1 MEPMSKRVPEQS
13 EDEKQDAKKL
23 SRREHRLQK
32 RLEEA
37 QERYESALARLQHAE
52 RRLQK
57 RLERVERLNGRL
69 AIVRQQLDASTD
81 SQGKT
86 PTDSTLKQDNVQL
99 EIPSLPPEPANAASE
114 IVDTKQTPVDASE
127 LHQEETVDQNVTFP
141 DTDEPASKVIEPEDL
156 LVSSLVAEISPVE
169 PALDFEP
176 AIEPTE
182 PESVLEA
189 VEEEVQQEEEVVQD
203 IPEPISSSRRSQLI
217 SDARSVAE
225 AAERA
230 AQIATRR
237 TNHILDHLEQMLD
250 GRYLFQELE
259 QLQAETATLSSLAR
273 DARKTVDA
281 VLQVPSQAGSEDT
294 IASLLQEVERQRQ
307 TLVHIRMNI
316 DFPPEDNVSGG
327 SSTEDVSLEDE
338 SRSLIDLDDDLLI
351 IDVEETAF
359 DLPSSLFTPDASEQ
373 ETLSQPSEEIPD
385 LTEERIPP
393 FSLTT
398 IERLA
403 YADERITSDV
413 QQEFR
418 QPSPFS
424 QNSGRMG
431 RLDEEEKEVET
442 VAAMVVANVAAAA
455 AAEAEALAEALG
467 VRTRNAYMTASQASQ
482 VLEQIRAAIR
492 AGTLSGSE
500 AQAALQL
507 AERSVTEVQAAL
519 ADAEAAEEH
528 AVSAAINA
536 EAEAEVA
543 EGMALALHGLGELPL
558 STSFAAHQQSQELSN
573 EVPVVRDPD
582 VHLGANQLASG
593 EKEVQAQ
600 SVSQQDF
607 A

>member
-1 MEPMSKRVPEQS
+1 MSKQVLEQP
-13 EDEKQDAKKL
+13 EDEKQDAKQRAKKL

-37 QERYESALARLQHAE
+37 QERYESALVRLQHAE
-52 RRLQK
+52 QRLQK

-69 AIVRQQLDASTD
+69 VIVRQQLEASAD
-81 SQGKT
+81 SQSRT
-86 PTDSTLKQDNVQL
+86 PTDSELKQDTVQL
-99 EIPSLPPEPANAASE
+99 EIPSLPPEPGDAA
-114 IVDTKQTPVDASE
+114 
-127 LHQEETVDQNVTFP
+127 QEVAD
-141 DTDEPASKVIEPEDL
+141 PEDL
-156 LVSSLVAEISPVE
+156 LISPPIAEISPL
-169 PALDFEP
+169 ALVPEAVP
-176 AIEPTE
+176 VTE
-182 PESVLEA
+182 PIESEQLSEVGYEPEEALQVYAPANVQLLELQEEVVAPEA
-189 VEEEVQQEEEVVQD
+189 VEEAEVQEEDDDVVQD
-203 IPEPISSSRRSQLI
+203 IPEPVSSSRRLQLI

-230 AQIATRR
+230 ALIATRR

-259 QLQAETATLSSLAR
+259 QLQTETAILSSLAR

-281 VLQVPSQAGSEDT
+281 VLQIPLQADSEDSLA
-294 IASLLQEVERQRQ
+294 ILLQDVERQRQ
-307 TLVHIRMNI
+307 ALVHIRMDI
-316 DFPPEDNVSGG
+316 EFPPDDDVSGG
-327 SSTEDVSLEDE
+327 SNTEEVPMEDE
-338 SRSLIDLDDDLLI
+338 NRPLIDLDEDFLI
-351 IDVEETAF
+351 LDVDETAF
-359 DLPSSLFTPDASEQ
+359 DLPSSLFTADESEQ
-373 ETLSQPSEEIPD
+373 ETMSQSSEEIPD
-385 LTEERIPP
+385 LIEERVPP

-403 YADERITSDV
+403 YAEERTISGV

-455 AAEAEALAEALG
+455 AAEAEALAEASG
-467 VRTRNAYMTASQASQ
+467 ARTRNAYTVASQASQ
-482 VLEQIRAAIR
+482 VLEQIRAAMR
-492 AGTLSGSE
+492 TGTLSNSE

-507 AERSVTEVQAAL
+507 AERAVTEAQAAL
-519 ADAEAAEEH
+519 ADAEAAEEQ

-558 STSFAAHQQSQELSN
+558 SISLAAHQQSQEQSN
-573 EVPVVRDPD
+573 EVPIARDPD
-582 VHLGANQLASG
+582 VHLGATQLAVG
-593 EKEVQAQ
+593 EKEIQAQ
-600 SVSQQDF
+600 SISQQDF